1 MTKSQ
6 EIKVK
11 LEEGATPKELIKYG
25 YKPGLVYKV
34 NRQVKDNTMDCKALS
49 SNQQQA
55 DITIE
60 NSSLESEPEVIAL
73 KKAIRV
79 AELKKKLT
87 EINAPLEI
95 ELRMQTLEEKV
106 VALEVGIDQL
116 FDSIIDIQTILNNPP
131 MSEIYHEHQC
141 YCGQKGIWAIKAQ
154 CPKCGRDYLYKN
166 SL

>member
-49 SNQQQA
+49 SSQQQA

-79 AELKKKLT
+79 AKLKKKLT

-95 ELRMQTLEEKV
+95 EL
-106 VALEVGIDQL
+106 
-116 FDSIIDIQTILNNPP
+116 
-131 MSEIYHEHQC
+131 
-141 YCGQKGIWAIKAQ
+141 
-154 CPKCGRDYLYKN
+154 
-166 SL
+166 